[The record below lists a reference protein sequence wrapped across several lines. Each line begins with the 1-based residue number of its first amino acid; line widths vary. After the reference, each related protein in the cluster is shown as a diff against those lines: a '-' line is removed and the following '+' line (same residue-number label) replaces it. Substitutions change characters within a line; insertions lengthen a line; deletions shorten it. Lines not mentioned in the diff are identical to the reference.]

1 MTIKEKH
8 KELKKQVNE
17 AEVKRKIRRG
27 PKSWADIRT
36 LKKLKLAAKDKLVR
50 SKAWKL
56 INTI

>member
-1 MTIKEKH
+1 MTVKEKH

-50 SKAWKL
+50 SKA
-56 INTI
+56 